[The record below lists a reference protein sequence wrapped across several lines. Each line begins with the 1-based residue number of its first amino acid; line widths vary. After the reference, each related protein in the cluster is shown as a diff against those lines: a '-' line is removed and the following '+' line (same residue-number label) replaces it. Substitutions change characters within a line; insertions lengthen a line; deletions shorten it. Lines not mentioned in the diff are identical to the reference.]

1 VITRPDQFVGATI
14 WSGNGVTPR
23 SINAGLKPDLV
34 WIKSRTSAD
43 SHHLYDTIRGTARLA
58 PANPNAEYDN
68 SDFGS
73 FDASGFTVING
84 KNQTNATGKTYV
96 GWSWKAGGN
105 KNTFNVDDVGY
116 ASAADAGFATG
127 GSNITPTGAS
137 VGTKQGFSI
146 VTWDVGSLNG
156 TLSLDTGLTKAPD
169 FVITKAIDQSDDW
182 LTFHKDLSSTESLI
196 LNGNRAATSNAA
208 YAHTFNSNG
217 TISGLVVPNWW
228 IANKS
233 YVFYSWHDVP
243 GLQKFGSYINPSSSD
258 AAFVELGFK
267 PEILIFKCVKNI
279 SSSSGAGD
287 WIIKDSTRSPFNNP
301 SDGNTLVANV
311 DNAEDNYYGA
321 GQAAVDILSNGFKIR
336 HPNSSPGGDPGRL
349 YIYAAWAEA
358 PTFNLYG
365 GQSNAR

>member
-1 VITRPDQFVGATI
+1 
-14 WSGNGVTPR
+14 
-23 SINAGLKPDLV
+23 
-34 WIKSRTSAD
+34 
-43 SHHLYDTIRGTARLA
+43 
-58 PANPNAEYDN
+58 
-68 SDFGS
+68 
-73 FDASGFTVING
+73 
-84 KNQTNATGKTYV
+84 
-96 GWSWKAGGN
+96 
-105 KNTFNVDDVGY
+105 
-116 ASAADAGFATG
+116 
-127 GSNITPTGAS
+127 
-137 VGTKQGFSI
+137 
-146 VTWDVGSLNG
+146 
-156 TLSLDTGLTKAPD
+156 LDTGLTKAPD

-228 IANKS
+228 LANKS

-311 DNAEDNYYGA
+311 DNAEDNYYNA